1 MSGSTIPAASTTGP
15 TPTDNG
21 TTGTTSNTYSVTLH
35 AQEAF
40 QTAVSDLNRI
50 VSTVFDSQSQLTTS
64 AMVTNA
70 GRKFGSVVVEWCQD
84 FDDMR
89 NTLNWMAT
97 QLGDTAQALAR
108 SDQQGAEMAAQLPAF
123 GSNF

>member
-1 MSGSTIPAASTTGP
+1 MSVMNTNVGGTTPA
-15 TPTDNG
+15 DNG

-35 AQEAF
+35 AQDAF
-40 QTAVSDLNRI
+40 ETAVGDLTRI

-64 AMVTNA
+64 GMVTTA
-70 GRKFGSVVVEWCQD
+70 GQKFGSVVVEWCND
-84 FDDMR
+84 FEDMR

-97 QLGDTAQALAR
+97 QLGDTAAALAR
-108 SDQQGAEMAAQLPAF
+108 SDQQGAEMAAQLPGF